1 MSIDALRGLDMG
13 GGVIFRWA
21 GEPLL
26 YESLSYALLWLML
39 WFLYRHKGLPAGV
52 MLFFIYTEK

>member
-39 WFLYRHKGLPAGV
+39 WFLYRHKACLRV
-52 MLFFIYTEK
+52 